1 MKTDPII
8 QHWADIIKE
17 NTPIVT
23 EDVDEKDILANVFSS
38 ILQFINGK
46 GDKILKDEEW
56 VNYLKNDLNAAIRK
70 SLWTPNPEDKRMLDK
85 MNKEDNEADDEDNI

>member
-17 NTPIVT
+17 STQLVT
-23 EDVDEKDILANVFSS
+23 EDVDEKDILANMFSTV
-38 ILQFINGK
+38 LWFINGK

-56 VNYLKNDLNAAIRK
+56 MNYLKNDLNAAVRK
-70 SLWTPNPEDKRMLDK
+70 NLWTPNPEDKRMLDK
-85 MNKEDNEADDEDNI
+85 INKEDNEGDEE